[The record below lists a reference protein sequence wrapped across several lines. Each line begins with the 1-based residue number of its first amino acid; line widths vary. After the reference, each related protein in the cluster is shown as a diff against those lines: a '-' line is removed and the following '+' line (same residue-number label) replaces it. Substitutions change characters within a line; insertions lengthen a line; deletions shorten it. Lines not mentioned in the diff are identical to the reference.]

1 MTTGARIVG
10 LRETVRALER
20 YGVSTQDLKRAFGR
34 ISSNVTRSASSRV
47 PRKSD
52 RLGNTIRPSRTKNK
66 AVVRAG
72 GLGGVRHAGPI
83 HYGWPA
89 HGIEAQPFLAS
100 AANDATDESV
110 RLMEQELQDLARR
123 YNIK

>member
-1 MTTGARIVG
+1 MATGARIVG

-20 YGVSTQDLKRAFGR
+20 YGVSTQDLKKAFGR
-34 ISSNVTRSASSRV
+34 ISTNVARSAFSRV
-47 PRKSD
+47 PRKSN
-52 RLGNTIRPSRTKNK
+52 RLGGTIRPSKTKNK
-66 AVVRAG
+66 SVVRAG

-89 HGIEAQPFLAS
+89 HGIAAQPFLAS
-100 AANDATDESV
+100 AADDATDESV
-110 RLMEQELQDLARR
+110 RLMEDELEELARR